1 MNKTINQKAWF
12 FVIPVFILVAFNA
25 VVPLMTVVNYSF
37 QETFGNNVFT
47 WEGTRWF
54 KQILRSD
61 RFHDALGRQFLF
73 TGIILAIQIPLGVAI
88 ALSMPKKGI
97 GVSLC
102 LVLMSMPLLI
112 PWNVV
117 GAMWN
122 IFALPE
128 IGFLGHTLND
138 LGFDYNFTQ
147 QIGDAWFTTILMD
160 VWHWTSL
167 VVLLSYAGLQS
178 IQPAYYQAAEIDG
191 ASRWAVF
198 RHIELPKMKK
208 VLTIAVLLRFMD
220 SFMIYT
226 EPFVL
231 TGGGPGNATAFL
243 SIDLVKM
250 ALGQFDLG
258 PAAAMSLIYFFIV
271 LLVCW
276 VFYNLMMRNES
287 QT

>member
-1 MNKTINQKAWF
+1 
-12 FVIPVFILVAFNA
+12 
-25 VVPLMTVVNYSF
+25 
-37 QETFGNNVFT
+37 
-47 WEGTRWF
+47 
-54 KQILRSD
+54 
-61 RFHDALGRQFLF
+61 
-73 TGIILAIQIPLGVAI
+73 
-88 ALSMPKKGI
+88 
-97 GVSLC
+97 
-102 LVLMSMPLLI
+102 
-112 PWNVV
+112 
-117 GAMWN
+117 MWN
-122 IFALPE
+122 IFALPD
-128 IGFLGHTLND
+128 IGFLGHTLNA

-147 QIGDAWFTTILMD
+147 QTGDAWFTTILMD

-167 VVLLSYAGLQS
+167 VVLLSYAGLRS

-208 VLTIAVLLRFMD
+208 VLTIAILLRFMD

-276 VFYNLMMRNES
+276 IFYNLMMRNEVKRMKKFKWLVPTIYIIFLMIPIYWLLNMS
-287 QT
+287 LKPQQRL